1 METRA
6 NYIAIGIFTL
16 LAFAMTFGFIYWLV
30 RYNETGEARLV
41 ELIIPGNAGGLKRGN
56 GVMFNGLRVGSVV
69 SVALSKQDPANVYAV
84 LKINSDTPLR
94 EDTSVTIASQPL
106 TGLANVALV
115 GGSADKDLLL
125 KREVIPPLMA
135 RQSSLNDTLEAAG
148 KTVQLANEMLA
159 RVDNLIKANVNSFNK
174 TVANVEAFSTAVANN
189 TEHIDAFLQN
199 VGKAST
205 SIGTLST
212 TLDSVSKNVNLIVEA
227 VEPERVKSTL
237 ANVDKITTDFARNS
251 GEIDTIM
258 DDAKKTVHEF
268 SKVAAGLNS
277 TVAAL
282 DGAQI
287 ARTLANAE
295 AITKAIDPAK
305 VESTLANV
313 DKISSDVARNSGD
326 IDGLLEDA
334 KTTVRNLSGISER
347 VNATVGA
354 VDGAQLART
363 LTNVENFSGSL
374 NETIKK
380 VDGLLGALDEER
392 INKVIASV
400 EGFTARLDKTGGEID
415 AIIANAKTATENVTD
430 FTTTLSDNKAEF
442 NKIIQDASVISERLI
457 KTSEVINRL
466 IGRIDGLVE
475 ADGRGFIVEA
485 TDAVKSIRRVAE
497 SFEGR
502 ADAISGG
509 LERFSTR
516 GLGDIQALI
525 TQSRQA
531 VTRLEAIVQSFENN
545 PSQFLLSGKRVP
557 EYRRERR

>member
-69 SVALSKQDPANVYAV
+69 SVALSKEDPANVYAV

-295 AITKAIDPAK
+295 AITKAIDPKK

-326 IDGLLEDA
+326 IDGLLDDA

-347 VNATVGA
+347 LNATVAA

-363 LTNVENFSGSL
+363 LTNVENFSGGL

-400 EGFTARLDKTGGEID
+400 EGFTARLDKTGSEID

-442 NKIIQDASVISERLI
+442 NKIIQDAGIISERLI

-466 IGRIDGLVE
+466 VGRIDGLVE

-531 VTRLEAIVQSFENN
+531 VTRLEGIVQSFENN

-557 EYRRERR
+557 EYQRERR

>member
-380 VDGLLGALDEER
+380 VDGLLGALDEEH

-466 IGRIDGLVE
+466 VGRIDGLVE